1 MGALKKTSEVEGLN
15 EGYPQRHIPIN
26 FAFSGKE
33 SSTKI
38 RPTFNCG
45 WSEGNGDLSFNDLH
59 ITGPRNLNNLDQ
71 SMLFFKTN
79 VIVGLID
86 VKKFFWTC
94 LVSPRTAS
102 LNRIWL
108 PEGGYSNSKEG
119 ELKMQEWCWTT
130 LTFGQAGAPALS
142 GVIRH
147 QAANDFCN
155 IDEVKRQVK
164 EKALVDDILIGASNM
179 EQFQVYQKDV
189 EQMLQKS
196 GMKYHKWVVSSSKS
210 EGVVDFEQKPIKEGA
225 KVFGYL
231 YDQEKDKFVL
241 HVEVNLTKATRG
253 RRFGESLK
261 FDEDSL
267 SYIEAHKL
275 TYRKTLGFT
284 LSLWDLTGWVLP
296 IQMLLRLLYR
306 ELLEDHQKTNWDD
319 EIPNDYKLKYAN
331 LFKRILTFEGLTWDR
346 AVVPT
351 SNWDEEWGC
360 RLATFFDGSE
370 VASAAYTYIV
380 TRCLDGSF
388 HSRLLW
394 AKGKLGCGSVPP
406 NELGAAFLAVKMNN
420 FIERH

>member
-1 MGALKKTSEVEGLN
+1 M
-15 EGYPQRHIPIN
+15 
-26 FAFSGKE
+26 
-33 SSTKI
+33 
-38 RPTFNCG
+38 
-45 WSEGNGDLSFNDLH
+45 
-59 ITGPRNLNNLDQ
+59 
-71 SMLFFKTN
+71 
-79 VIVGLID
+79 
-86 VKKFFWTC
+86 
-94 LVSPRTAS
+94 
-102 LNRIWL
+102 
-108 PEGGYSNSKEG
+108 
-119 ELKMQEWCWTT
+119 
-130 LTFGQAGAPALS
+130 
-142 GVIRH
+142 
-147 QAANDFCN
+147 
-155 IDEVKRQVK
+155 
-164 EKALVDDILIGASNM
+164 
-179 EQFQVYQKDV
+179 
-189 EQMLQKS
+189 
-196 GMKYHKWVVSSSKS
+196 SSSKS

-267 SYIEAHKL
+267 TYIEAHKL

-394 AKGKLGCGSVPP
+394 AKGKLG
-406 NELGAAFLAVKMNN
+406 
-420 FIERH
+420 